1 MVMAPFTSRDHRLM
15 GRALQL
21 ARRGLYT
28 TDPNPRVGCVVVRDG
43 HVLGEGFHVR
53 AGEPHAEVLALAHA
67 GEAARGATAYVTLEP
82 CSHHGR
88 TPPCVDAL
96 LRAGVGR
103 VVVAM
108 TDPNPLVAGR
118 GLERLREAGV
128 AVAVG
133 LMESEARALNPG
145 FVSRMERGRPWV
157 RVKLAASLDGRT
169 AMASGESRWITGEAA
184 RRDVQFLRAR
194 ASAILTGMGTV
205 RADDPRLDVR
215 LSAEALDVDGPVRQ
229 PLRVVLDREGRLTAA
244 ARLFQT
250 EGPVLVLTDPEALAR
265 QTRDLADVNARVEAV
280 TVSRGHLDLPAVM
293 NLLARHQ
300 VNELHVEA
308 GPVLCGALLGAGLV
322 DELVIYLAPHLMGAT
337 ARGLFDLP
345 LGRMADRV
353 ALDISDMRAVG
364 RDWRITA
371 RVVGP
376 GAGDEGR

>member
-1 MVMAPFTSRDHRLM
+1 MAPFTSRDHRLM

-28 TDPNPRVGCVVVRDG
+28 TDPNPRVGCVVARDG

-103 VVVAM
+103 VVAAM

-293 NLLARHQ
+293 NVLARHQ

-353 ALDISDMRAVG
+353 ALDVSDMRAVG

>member
-1 MVMAPFTSRDHRLM
+1 MAPFTSRDHRLM

>member
-1 MVMAPFTSRDHRLM
+1 M